1 MIVLFVILD
10 ILIFSLVI
18 IAVFFLVR
26 KIMEIREKE
35 KPPIEN
41 DLEEFR
47 NEELYEESREKMK
60 QYLERMLAFFEEQ
73 NQNPNYYAVY
83 QVKTYLQEH
92 CSESADIEKLAAEVG
107 LSPNYLRSL
116 FKEATGKTILE
127 YNTEMRLQRAAE
139 LLKNKKNKVREVS
152 LAVGYE
158 NVSYFG
164 VVFQKRFGVTPNE
177 YRKMV

>member
-26 KIMEIREKE
+26 IREKE

-60 QYLERMLAFFEEQ
+60 QYAHIEEM
-73 NQNPNYYAVY
+73 VR
-83 QVKTYLQEH
+83 QEPP
-92 CSESADIEKLAAEVG
+92 G
-107 LSPNYLRSL
+107 QGG
-116 FKEATGKTILE
+116 KEGD
-127 YNTEMRLQRAAE
+127 
-139 LLKNKKNKVREVS
+139 V
-152 LAVGYE
+152 
-158 NVSYFG
+158 
-164 VVFQKRFGVTPNE
+164 
-177 YRKMV
+177 

>member
-60 QYLERMLAFFEEQ
+60 QYAHIEEM
-73 NQNPNYYAVY
+73 VR
-83 QVKTYLQEH
+83 QEPP
-92 CSESADIEKLAAEVG
+92 SQSG
-107 LSPNYLRSL
+107 
-116 FKEATGKTILE
+116 KEGD
-127 YNTEMRLQRAAE
+127 
-139 LLKNKKNKVREVS
+139 V
-152 LAVGYE
+152 
-158 NVSYFG
+158 
-164 VVFQKRFGVTPNE
+164 
-177 YRKMV
+177 

>member
-60 QYLERMLAFFEEQ
+60 QYAHIEEM
-73 NQNPNYYAVY
+73 VR
-83 QVKTYLQEH
+83 QE
-92 CSESADIEKLAAEVG
+92 
-107 LSPNYLRSL
+107 SP
-116 FKEATGKTILE
+116 G
-127 YNTEMRLQRAAE
+127 QGD
-139 LLKNKKNKVREVS
+139 V
-152 LAVGYE
+152 
-158 NVSYFG
+158 
-164 VVFQKRFGVTPNE
+164 
-177 YRKMV
+177 

>member
-60 QYLERMLAFFEEQ
+60 QYAHLAEM
-73 NQNPNYYAVY
+73 VR
-83 QVKTYLQEH
+83 QE
-92 CSESADIEKLAAEVG
+92 
-107 LSPNYLRSL
+107 SPGQGG
-116 FKEATGKTILE
+116 KEGD
-127 YNTEMRLQRAAE
+127 
-139 LLKNKKNKVREVS
+139 V
-152 LAVGYE
+152 
-158 NVSYFG
+158 
-164 VVFQKRFGVTPNE
+164 
-177 YRKMV
+177 

>member
-60 QYLERMLAFFEEQ
+60 QYAHIEEM
-73 NQNPNYYAVY
+73 VR
-83 QVKTYLQEH
+83 QE
-92 CSESADIEKLAAEVG
+92 
-107 LSPNYLRSL
+107 SPDQGG
-116 FKEATGKTILE
+116 KEGD
-127 YNTEMRLQRAAE
+127 
-139 LLKNKKNKVREVS
+139 V
-152 LAVGYE
+152 
-158 NVSYFG
+158 
-164 VVFQKRFGVTPNE
+164 
-177 YRKMV
+177 

>member
-60 QYLERMLAFFEEQ
+60 QYAHIEEM
-73 NQNPNYYAVY
+73 VR
-83 QVKTYLQEH
+83 QEPSGH
-92 CSESADIEKLAAEVG
+92 G
-107 LSPNYLRSL
+107 G
-116 FKEATGKTILE
+116 KEGD
-127 YNTEMRLQRAAE
+127 
-139 LLKNKKNKVREVS
+139 V
-152 LAVGYE
+152 
-158 NVSYFG
+158 
-164 VVFQKRFGVTPNE
+164 
-177 YRKMV
+177 

>member
-60 QYLERMLAFFEEQ
+60 QYAHIEEM
-73 NQNPNYYAVY
+73 VR
-83 QVKTYLQEH
+83 QE
-92 CSESADIEKLAAEVG
+92 
-107 LSPNYLRSL
+107 SPGQGR
-116 FKEATGKTILE
+116 
-127 YNTEMRLQRAAE
+127 
-139 LLKNKKNKVREVS
+139 KVMCKCWKAGFSR
-152 LAVGYE
+152 G
-158 NVSYFG
+158 
-164 VVFQKRFGVTPNE
+164 
-177 YRKMV
+177 

>member
-1 MIVLFVILD
+1 LIVLFVILD

-60 QYLERMLAFFEEQ
+60 QYAHIEEM
-73 NQNPNYYAVY
+73 VR
-83 QVKTYLQEH
+83 QE
-92 CSESADIEKLAAEVG
+92 
-107 LSPNYLRSL
+107 SPDQGG
-116 FKEATGKTILE
+116 KEGD
-127 YNTEMRLQRAAE
+127 
-139 LLKNKKNKVREVS
+139 V
-152 LAVGYE
+152 
-158 NVSYFG
+158 
-164 VVFQKRFGVTPNE
+164 
-177 YRKMV
+177 

>member
-47 NEELYEESREKMK
+47 NEELYEKSRSSMPISRKW
-60 QYLERMLAFFEEQ
+60 F
-73 NQNPNYYAVY
+73 V
-83 QVKTYLQEH
+83 
-92 CSESADIEKLAAEVG
+92 
-107 LSPNYLRSL
+107 RSL
-116 FKEATGKTILE
+116 PVKAG
-127 YNTEMRLQRAAE
+127 R
-139 LLKNKKNKVREVS
+139 KVMCKCWKAGFSR
-152 LAVGYE
+152 G
-158 NVSYFG
+158 
-164 VVFQKRFGVTPNE
+164 
-177 YRKMV
+177 

>member
-60 QYLERMLAFFEEQ
+60 
-73 NQNPNYYAVY
+73 
-83 QVKTYLQEH
+83 
-92 CSESADIEKLAAEVG
+92 
-107 LSPNYLRSL
+107 
-116 FKEATGKTILE
+116 
-127 YNTEMRLQRAAE
+127 
-139 LLKNKKNKVREVS
+139 
-152 LAVGYE
+152 
-158 NVSYFG
+158 
-164 VVFQKRFGVTPNE
+164 
-177 YRKMV
+177 

>member
-1 MIVLFVILD
+1 MRLIVLFVILD

-60 QYLERMLAFFEEQ
+60 QYAHIEEM
-73 NQNPNYYAVY
+73 VR
-83 QVKTYLQEH
+83 QE
-92 CSESADIEKLAAEVG
+92 LPG
-107 LSPNYLRSL
+107 QGG
-116 FKEATGKTILE
+116 KEGD
-127 YNTEMRLQRAAE
+127 
-139 LLKNKKNKVREVS
+139 V
-152 LAVGYE
+152 
-158 NVSYFG
+158 
-164 VVFQKRFGVTPNE
+164 
-177 YRKMV
+177 

>member
-47 NEELYEESREKMK
+47 NEELY
-60 QYLERMLAFFEEQ
+60 
-73 NQNPNYYAVY
+73 
-83 QVKTYLQEH
+83 
-92 CSESADIEKLAAEVG
+92 
-107 LSPNYLRSL
+107 
-116 FKEATGKTILE
+116 GK
-127 YNTEMRLQRAAE
+127 R
-139 LLKNKKNKVREVS
+139 
-152 LAVGYE
+152 
-158 NVSYFG
+158 
-164 VVFQKRFGVTPNE
+164 
-177 YRKMV
+177 

>member
-1 MIVLFVILD
+1 MIVLFVILY

-60 QYLERMLAFFEEQ
+60 QYAHIEEM
-73 NQNPNYYAVY
+73 VR
-83 QVKTYLQEH
+83 QE
-92 CSESADIEKLAAEVG
+92 
-107 LSPNYLRSL
+107 SPGQGG
-116 FKEATGKTILE
+116 KEGD
-127 YNTEMRLQRAAE
+127 
-139 LLKNKKNKVREVS
+139 V
-152 LAVGYE
+152 
-158 NVSYFG
+158 
-164 VVFQKRFGVTPNE
+164 
-177 YRKMV
+177 

>member
-60 QYLERMLAFFEEQ
+60 QYAHIEEMVR
-73 NQNPNYYAVY
+73 P
-83 QVKTYLQEH
+83 
-92 CSESADIEKLAAEVG
+92 ESPG
-107 LSPNYLRSL
+107 Q
-116 FKEATGKTILE
+116 GG
-127 YNTEMRLQRAAE
+127 TEGD
-139 LLKNKKNKVREVS
+139 V
-152 LAVGYE
+152 
-158 NVSYFG
+158 
-164 VVFQKRFGVTPNE
+164 
-177 YRKMV
+177 

>member
-47 NEELYEESREKMK
+47 NEELYEESREKMR
-60 QYLERMLAFFEEQ
+60 QYAHIEEM
-73 NQNPNYYAVY
+73 VR
-83 QVKTYLQEH
+83 QE
-92 CSESADIEKLAAEVG
+92 
-107 LSPNYLRSL
+107 SPDQGG
-116 FKEATGKTILE
+116 KEGD
-127 YNTEMRLQRAAE
+127 
-139 LLKNKKNKVREVS
+139 V
-152 LAVGYE
+152 
-158 NVSYFG
+158 
-164 VVFQKRFGVTPNE
+164 
-177 YRKMV
+177 

>member
-1 MIVLFVILD
+1 
-10 ILIFSLVI
+10 
-18 IAVFFLVR
+18 
-26 KIMEIREKE
+26 
-35 KPPIEN
+35 
-41 DLEEFR
+41 
-47 NEELYEESREKMK
+47 
-60 QYLERMLAFFEEQ
+60 MLAFFEEQ

-92 CSESADIEKLAAEVG
+92 CSESADIEKLATEVG

-164 VVFQKRFGVTPNE
+164 VVFQKRFGVTPKE

>member
-60 QYLERMLAFFEEQ
+60 QYAHIEEM
-73 NQNPNYYAVY
+73 VH
-83 QVKTYLQEH
+83 QEPPGQ
-92 CSESADIEKLAAEVG
+92 SG
-107 LSPNYLRSL
+107 
-116 FKEATGKTILE
+116 KEGD
-127 YNTEMRLQRAAE
+127 
-139 LLKNKKNKVREVS
+139 V
-152 LAVGYE
+152 
-158 NVSYFG
+158 
-164 VVFQKRFGVTPNE
+164 
-177 YRKMV
+177 

>member
-60 QYLERMLAFFEEQ
+60 QYAHIEEMGR
-73 NQNPNYYAVY
+73 
-83 QVKTYLQEH
+83 QE
-92 CSESADIEKLAAEVG
+92 
-107 LSPNYLRSL
+107 SPGQGG
-116 FKEATGKTILE
+116 KEGD
-127 YNTEMRLQRAAE
+127 
-139 LLKNKKNKVREVS
+139 V
-152 LAVGYE
+152 
-158 NVSYFG
+158 
-164 VVFQKRFGVTPNE
+164 
-177 YRKMV
+177 

>member
-35 KPPIEN
+35 KPPIGN

-60 QYLERMLAFFEEQ
+60 QYAHIEEM
-73 NQNPNYYAVY
+73 VR
-83 QVKTYLQEH
+83 QE
-92 CSESADIEKLAAEVG
+92 
-107 LSPNYLRSL
+107 SPDQGG
-116 FKEATGKTILE
+116 KEGD
-127 YNTEMRLQRAAE
+127 
-139 LLKNKKNKVREVS
+139 V
-152 LAVGYE
+152 
-158 NVSYFG
+158 
-164 VVFQKRFGVTPNE
+164 
-177 YRKMV
+177 

>member
-35 KPPIEN
+35 KPPIQN

-60 QYLERMLAFFEEQ
+60 QYAHIEEM
-73 NQNPNYYAVY
+73 VR
-83 QVKTYLQEH
+83 QE
-92 CSESADIEKLAAEVG
+92 
-107 LSPNYLRSL
+107 SPDQGG
-116 FKEATGKTILE
+116 KEGD
-127 YNTEMRLQRAAE
+127 
-139 LLKNKKNKVREVS
+139 V
-152 LAVGYE
+152 
-158 NVSYFG
+158 
-164 VVFQKRFGVTPNE
+164 
-177 YRKMV
+177 